1 MKDQNIKHIWF
12 DLGETINI
20 HSPEFT
26 KVYEDLRYGLYS
38 EITDK
43 PVDEDLKQEY
53 LELYK
58 KHGSNS
64 VTFSALGKPVDFW
77 QSHFSKIDKTQFYQ
91 PDERVYKTLERLKDI
106 VPISLFSNIK
116 SDEIIRTL
124 NLIKLDRDWFTYII
138 NSDNI
143 ANRKP
148 HPEGFYKIIEVS
160 KLPASKIL
168 YVGDRV
174 NVDILPAKSV
184 GLKTCL
190 VWGKSAEADYSF
202 ENFADILTIV
212 Q

>member
-1 MKDQNIKHIWF
+1 
-12 DLGETINI
+12 
-20 HSPEFT
+20 
-26 KVYEDLRYGLYS
+26 
-38 EITDK
+38 
-43 PVDEDLKQEY
+43 
-53 LELYK
+53 
-58 KHGSNS
+58 
-64 VTFSALGKPVDFW
+64 
-77 QSHFSKIDKTQFYQ
+77 
-91 PDERVYKTLERLKDI
+91 VYKTLERLKDI

-124 NLIKLDRDWFTYII
+124 NLIKVDRDWFTYII